1 MPFLPELHW
10 SPHINCSDS
19 SWSNFSKIPVTL
31 PSIILHFLPCVHLFS
46 PHSLRREMIPF
57 SNPLPSGL
65 LTQDDLAPLGS
76 SPGRWVQ
83 KAVLYPVLV
92 QVQFVTMSE
101 QHWYQEILLS
111 AKSFPINAIPFELL
125 SYDSR
130 SFCPAS

>member
-1 MPFLPELHW
+1 
-10 SPHINCSDS
+10 
-19 SWSNFSKIPVTL
+19 
-31 PSIILHFLPCVHLFS
+31 
-46 PHSLRREMIPF
+46 MIPF

-92 QVQFVTMSE
+92 QVQFVTTSE